1 MRTITKPAATCRYVC
16 MRYGWVHEQF
26 EVRRNA
32 VIAEQQM
39 LASHNA
45 AYSCCNFSM
54 LAYPAVLNAV
64 TSCTSAASRVTVL
77 DPLAIARGF
86 VRGLYECSHVAL
98 CLAGRSHA
106 ICARAPIARNARA
119 LSASWFQLL
128 RAWNSGMLLSRA
140 VSNALHRLVLTG
152 ECVLQ
157 NIMWILLKVI
167 VI

>member
-1 MRTITKPAATCRYVC
+1 MRTLTKPAATCRYVC

-54 LAYPAVLNAV
+54 LAYPAVLNAM

-77 DPLAIARGF
+77 DPLAIARGLF
-86 VRGLYECSHVAL
+86 AACTSARTWRFAWP
-98 CLAGRSHA
+98 AGRSHA
-106 ICARAPIARNARA
+106 HTPIARNARA

-128 RAWNSGMLLSRA
+128 HAWNSGMLLSRA

-167 VI
+167 VT